1 MVFLEFNK
9 SGEFTINNKSTVY
22 LLKMLKNFSF
32 LFITYEVRTNLG
44 HSVGTSDNFFKVLH
58 ASLDYKT
65 VDMSKRASFEIFC
78 FGKYQ
83 KEVNIEYFFG
93 IGNIRFC
100 FLIIKNSVDLL
111 WRRNIKILVLIMFMK
126 A

>member
-9 SGEFTINNKSTVY
+9 SGKFMINNKSTVY
-22 LLKMLKNFSF
+22 LLKMLKNSSF
-32 LFITYEVRTNLG
+32 LFITYVVRTNLG

-78 FGKYQ
+78 FEKYQ

-93 IGNIRFC
+93 IVNIRV
-100 FLIIKNSVDLL
+100 FLL
-111 WRRNIKILVLIMFMK
+111 
-126 A
+126 